1 VNSSWPSPVR
11 RIFAATFA
19 MRSILSLLLAS
30 SITVISAQPFNWQW
44 SVHDTATLSSPT
56 IHGFATDA
64 LGNSYVAGQFF
75 GSVSFGGLPAITS
88 VGASDVFVVKYD
100 NQGVALWA
108 VRAGGADFDNP
119 YDLALD
125 GNGSV
130 FITGAFESAT
140 AAFGGTT
147 LTLIGQMD
155 VFVAKLSAVDGSFQW
170 AKRYGGNDFQANAR
184 EWGKAIAC
192 DADGDVYVSGCFDD
206 YFTVPGL
213 AQLQGC
219 SQYYDDFLLKL
230 DTDGNGIW
238 SRRPDCGQQW
248 IYSAGEG
255 QVLHVG
261 ADNMLYAGWR
271 IRGDTIFYETDTL
284 LNSWNGAGTHE
295 GVVAKYDLNGN
306 YLWSRV
312 IGGYGY
318 DDVKALQADADGH
331 LYIAMHRETDYN
343 LGIVGIE
350 VAGSL
355 GHYKNVILK
364 TDADGHFIWGT
375 RIGNSSYDH
384 DIEAM
389 LLESAEALLVAGWY
403 RGPFEIGGTVP
414 DNGTIGQY
422 GHYLARFDSSN
433 ALLDIETSRFTYP
446 RGVGGVGLDE
456 GGNIYIGGFFQD
468 SLSFPGLPV
477 MDLANASNGA
487 MFLARSGDFNT
498 GTLARTGTGHAI
510 AFPVPTLGGLTIA
523 SDQEFDAIVISDALG
538 REVQTVKLRPARS
551 HALAVTAKGPL
562 QYSLLRNGRMV
573 GQGSILAITQE

>member
-1 VNSSWPSPVR
+1 
-11 RIFAATFA
+11 
-19 MRSILSLLLAS
+19 MRLLA
-30 SITVISAQPFNWQW
+30 ILAFLFPLRFLAQPFNWQW
-44 SVHDTATLSSPT
+44 SVRDTSTLGTPD
-56 IHGFATDA
+56 ILGFATDA
-64 LGNSYVAGQFF
+64 LGNSYATGTLY
-75 GSVSFGGLPAITS
+75 GTAAFGGLPGITS
-88 VGASDVFVVKYD
+88 VGQSDVFVVKYD

-108 VRAGGADFDNP
+108 VRAGGSDFDYP
-119 YDLALD
+119 YDLAID
-125 GNGSV
+125 GNGGV
-130 FITGAFESAT
+130 FITGAIESPT
-140 AAFGGTT
+140 AVFGGTT

-155 VFVAKLSAVDGSFQW
+155 VFVAKLSANDGSFQW
-170 AKRYGGNDFQANAR
+170 AKRYGNNDFQANAR

-192 DADGDVYVSGCFDD
+192 DAAGNVYVSGCFDD

-238 SRRPDCGQQW
+238 SRRPDCGHQW

-255 QVLHVG
+255 QVLTVG

-295 GVVAKYDLNGN
+295 GVVAKYDLDGN
-306 YLWSRV
+306 YQWSRV

-318 DDVKALQADADGH
+318 DDVQALEADASGH

-364 TDADGHFIWGT
+364 TDADGNFIWGT
-375 RIGNSSYDH
+375 RMGNSTYDH

-389 LLESAEALLVAGWY
+389 ALEGDETLLVAGWHQ
-403 RGPFEIGGTVP
+403 GNFEIGGIVP
-414 DNGTIGQY
+414 NPGTGGSY
-422 GHYLARFDSSN
+422 GLYLARFDSSS
-433 ALLDIETSRFTYP
+433 ALLELHASRYTYT
-446 RGVGGVGLDE
+446 RGIAGIGLDE
-456 GGNIYIGGFFQD
+456 GGNIYIGGAFQD

-487 MFLARSGDFNT
+487 MFVARSGDFNT
-498 GTLARTGTGHAI
+498 GVDRPIVLKRGITVYPLPSTGGFTVRSERPFTEIRITDA
-510 AFPVPTLGGLTIA
+510 LGGLVRNETFSPTAQRELFLPENGMYFFTLRDRSGQLA
-523 SDQEFDAIVISDALG
+523 SGRVVIQ
-538 REVQTVKLRPARS
+538 R
-551 HALAVTAKGPL
+551 
-562 QYSLLRNGRMV
+562 
-573 GQGSILAITQE
+573 

>member
-1 VNSSWPSPVR
+1 
-11 RIFAATFA
+11 
-19 MRSILSLLLAS
+19 MRLLFTLLFSLSCLLA
-30 SITVISAQPFNWQW
+30 SAQPFNWQW
-44 SVHDTATLSSPT
+44 SVHDTATSSSPD

-64 LGNSYVAGQFF
+64 LGNSYVAGTFY
-75 GSVSFGGLPAITS
+75 GTATLGNTSPITS
-88 VGASDVFVVKYD
+88 VGLSDVYVAKYD

-108 VRAGGADFDNP
+108 VRAGGTDFDNP
-119 YDLALD
+119 YGLAID
-125 GNGSV
+125 GDGGV

-140 AAFGGTT
+140 AGFGSTT

-170 AKRYGGNDFQANAR
+170 AKRYGNNDFQANAR

-192 DADGDVYVSGCFDD
+192 DAAGNAYVSGCFDD

-213 AQLQGC
+213 TQLQGC

-295 GVVAKYDLNGN
+295 GVVAKYDLDGN
-306 YLWSRV
+306 YHWSRV

-318 DDVKALQADADGH
+318 DDVKALEADADGN

-364 TDADGHFIWGT
+364 TNADGDFIWGT

-389 LLESAEALLVAGWY
+389 ELENAESLLVAGWY
-403 RGPFEIGGTVP
+403 RGNFEIGGTVP
-414 DNGTIGQY
+414 DDGSIGQY

-433 ALLDIETSRFTYP
+433 TLLDIHTSRFTYP
-446 RGVGGVGLDE
+446 RGVRGIGLDE
-456 GGNIYIGGFFQD
+456 GGNIYIGGYFQD

-477 MDLANASNGA
+477 MDLANTSNGA

-498 GTLARTGTGHAI
+498 GVDAASEANDGVSIYPMPSSGR
-510 AFPVPTLGGLTIA
+510 LTIQ
-523 SDQEFDAIVISDALG
+523 SEEPFTELRIVNALG
-538 REVQTVKLRPARS
+538 ELVQRETFPKSTSRTVELPGS
-551 HALAVTAKGPL
+551 GVYFYT
-562 QYSLLRNGRMV
+562 LLSSGERLTSGRV
-573 GQGSILAITQE
+573 LVER